1 MELWNFILNSQKRMD
16 ILDELSLK
24 NPQKSLDIAKKL
36 EMRWQDVSTQL
47 NLFVEKKLA
56 VKDGTQFYLSK
67 QGQIYKSQIKNLQ
80 DLETNVENYSE
91 FIEKH
96 NIEKIPNCFVRD
108 FLTWEKNKLNRITSL
123 DVFPFISKN
132 VKGSRIEHLGIFSR
146 ISKDILDIFSDMKE
160 GVSIRTIYPIE
171 EIDKIEKDSYL
182 IDNQKYEV
190 RFIERKEMYCVMQVC
205 DRNFS
210 WVGFEDHNNE
220 FDYLNIIE
228 GSDIRFSDWTISN
241 FEYLWKNSKKL

>member
-16 ILDELSLK
+16 ILEELSLI
-24 NPQKSLDIAKKL
+24 NSQKSLDIAKKL

-80 DLETNVENYSE
+80 NLENSIEKYSS
-91 FIEKH
+91 FIEQH
-96 NIEKIPNCFVRD
+96 NIEKIPHIYIKD
-108 FLTWEKNKLNRITSL
+108 FLTWEKTKLTQLTSL

-132 VKGSRIEHLGIFSR
+132 VKGSKNEHLAILSRVSLEIQNIFTNMNEN
-146 ISKDILDIFSDMKE
+146 ITIKI
-160 GVSIRTIYPIE
+160 IYPTT
-171 EIDKIEKDSYL
+171 EKDKL
-182 IDNQKYEV
+182 IDSETKFNRKNCQL
-190 RFIERKEMYCVMQVC
+190 RFIEREDMYGVMQVC
-205 DRNFS
+205 DRSFS
-210 WVGFEDHNNE
+210 WIGYEDRTNE

-228 GSDIRFSDWTISN
+228 GEDIRFIDWTVSN
-241 FEYLWKNSKKL
+241 FEFLWKNSEKL

>member
-16 ILDELSLK
+16 ILDELSLI

-80 DLETNVENYSE
+80 DLENNVEKYSE
-91 FIEKH
+91 FIENH
-96 NIEKIPNCFVRD
+96 NIEKIPNSFVRD
-108 FLTWEKNKLNRITSL
+108 FLTWENNRLGHLSSI

-132 VKGSRIEHLGIFSR
+132 VKNSKNEHLCIFSR
-146 ISKDILDIFSDMKE
+146 ISNDIQGIFSNMGAVDIRIIYPLEERGKLNQKE
-160 GVSIRTIYPIE
+160 GQPGN
-171 EIDKIEKDSYL
+171 K
-182 IDNQKYEV
+182 KYEV
-190 RFIERKEMYCVMQVC
+190 RFLERKDMYCVMQVC
-205 DRNFS
+205 DKNFS
-210 WVGFEDHNNE
+210 WIGFEDHKNE

-228 GSDIRFSDWTISN
+228 GSDVRFIDWSISN
-241 FEYLWKNSKKL
+241 FEFLWNIAKKI

>member
-16 ILDELSLK
+16 ILDELSLT

-36 EMRWQDVSTQL
+36 EIRWQDVSTQL

-80 DLETNVENYSE
+80 DLEINVENYSE

-132 VKGSRIEHLGIFSR
+132 VKESKIEHLGIFSR
-146 ISKDILDIFSDMKE
+146 ISKDIQDIFSDME
-160 GVSIRTIYPIE
+160 DEVSIRVIYPIE
-171 EIDKIEKDSYL
+171 EIDKDLHS
-182 IDNQKYEV
+182 IDNKKYEV
-190 RFIERKEMYCVMQVC
+190 RFIERREMYCVMQVC
-205 DRNFS
+205 DRKFS
-210 WVGFEDHNNE
+210 WIGFEDHTNE

-228 GSDIRFSDWTISN
+228 GEDTRFLDWSRSN
-241 FEYLWKNSKKL
+241 FEYLWNNSKKL

>member
-16 ILDELSLK
+16 ILDELSLT

-56 VKDGTQFYLSK
+56 AKDGTQFYLSK

-80 DLETNVENYSE
+80 DLENNVEKYSD

-96 NIEKIPNCFVRD
+96 NIEKIPNFFVRD
-108 FLTWEKNKLNRITSL
+108 FLSWEKNKLSHLTSL

-132 VKGSRIEHLGIFSR
+132 VKGSKTEHLGIFSR
-146 ISKDILDIFSDMKE
+146 ISKDIQDIFSDMGD
-160 GVSIRTIYPIE
+160 GVNLRIIYPIE
-171 EIDKIEKDSYL
+171 EIDKLNKNDYL
-182 IDNQKYEV
+182 LDNQKYEV
-190 RFIERKEMYCVMQVC
+190 RFVERKNMYCVMQVC

-210 WVGFEDHNNE
+210 WIGFEDHKNE

-228 GSDIRFSDWTISN
+228 GNDIRFLDWSISN
-241 FEYLWKNSKKL
+241 FEFLWKNSKKL